1 MRVKRFMLITL
12 TIASF
17 IFILIGCGNSS
28 EKQKYTKDDE
38 YVLQITNG
46 KRFFKSEITPKS
58 KVEEVILDYFKIEI
72 SDEYDNFKN
81 VFIDSEVFNHYPE
94 TYKKNFNEGLYTEE
108 VVVHSLKELNEED
121 YSNESNGIKYYYYMN
136 RLNEYNPSEFKIIEV
151 VYTNK
156 ITDKWNKIAQWGS
169 GNWTRYFVIVKE
181 KEDSDWKIYDV
192 YGHM

>member
-1 MRVKRFMLITL
+1 M
-12 TIASF
+12 
-17 IFILIGCGNSS
+17 
-28 EKQKYTKDDE
+28 
-38 YVLQITNG
+38 
-46 KRFFKSEITPKS
+46 
-58 KVEEVILDYFKIEI
+58 
-72 SDEYDNFKN
+72 
-81 VFIDSEVFNHYPE
+81 
-94 TYKKNFNEGLYTEE
+94 
-108 VVVHSLKELNEED
+108 VVHSLKELNEED